1 MKIGYRYLILVL
13 LLWQPYSL
21 QAQAPMPVPALKAPV
36 MDLTGTLTSMQQ
48 AALTSRLHDFEAS
61 TGAQIAVLMVPS
73 TQPETIE
80 AYSIRVAEAWKLGR
94 KGKDDGLLLLI
105 AKNDR
110 RVRIEV
116 GYGLEGVIPDVIAKR
131 IVSETITP
139 HFQRGEYYTGIK
151 AGLDAIMAQI
161 QSPGTQPPPAPA
173 AKPADEPDNGLITL
187 LFAMLF
193 LCLSPL
199 ARIFQGNPVA
209 AGVAAG
215 LSAVVTAWLGG
226 LMLAVIVA
234 LVVFIVLIA
243 GGGGGF
249 MIGGF
254 GGFPGSYGPGYRRDD
269 GFRGGGGGF
278 GGGGASGG
286 W

>member
-1 MKIGYRYLILVL
+1 MRLGYRDLMLLLL
-13 LLWQPYSL
+13 LLWQPFPL
-21 QAQAPMPVPALKAPV
+21 QAQAPLPVPALEAPV
-36 MDLTGTLTSMQQ
+36 MDLTGTLSSMQQ
-48 AALTSRLHDFEAS
+48 AALISRLHDFEAS
-61 TGAQIAVLMVPS
+61 TGAQIAVLMVYS

-80 AYSIRVAEAWKLGR
+80 SYTIRVAEAWKLGH

-116 GYGLEGVIPDVIAKR
+116 GYGLEGVIPDAIAKR
-131 IVSETITP
+131 IVSEIITP
-139 HFQRGEYYTGIK
+139 HFRRGEYYAGVK

-161 QSPGTQPPPAPA
+161 PPPDTQSAPA
-173 AKPADEPDNGLITL
+173 AMPAGEPNNGLVIL
-187 LFAMLF
+187 LFTMLF

-199 ARIFQGNPVA
+199 AHLFQGNAAA

-215 LSAVVTAWLGG
+215 LSAVVIGWLGG
-226 LMLAVIVA
+226 LMLALVVA

-249 MIGGF
+249 MV
-254 GGFPGSYGPGYRRDD
+254 GGFPGRYGSGPGRGG

-278 GGGGASGG
+278 GGGGASGD

>member
-1 MKIGYRYLILVL
+1 
-13 LLWQPYSL
+13 
-21 QAQAPMPVPALKAPV
+21 
-36 MDLTGTLTSMQQ
+36 
-48 AALTSRLHDFEAS
+48 
-61 TGAQIAVLMVPS
+61 MVSS

-80 AYSIRVAEAWKLGR
+80 TYTIRVAETWKLGR

-110 RVRIEV
+110 HVRIEV
-116 GYGLEGVIPDVIAKR
+116 GYGLEGVIPDAIAKR
-131 IVSETITP
+131 IISEVITP
-139 HFQRGEYYTGIK
+139 RFQRGDYYGGIK

-161 QSPGTQPPPAPA
+161 PPHDAQSAPVA
-173 AKPADEPDNGLITL
+173 SPADEPNNGLITL

-199 ARIFQGNPVA
+199 ARLFQGNLAA
-209 AGVAAG
+209 AGIAAG
-215 LSAVVTAWLGG
+215 LSAVITGWFGG
-226 LMLAVIVA
+226 LVLALVVA

-249 MIGGF
+249 MLGGL
-254 GGFPGSYGPGYRRDD
+254 PGRYGPGRGG

-278 GGGGASGG
+278 GGGGASGD